1 MQKNKKSSSLFSLSA
16 AKKALL
22 QRNILKIQ
30 SLLNDC
36 LLKVNSLLGKAEA
49 KDRKEIVLLTQ
60 IANNL
65 FKIQVML
72 EQLSRSIQKTLPEN
86 SNSGNFEG

>member
-1 MQKNKKSSSLFSLSA
+1 MTKKQQPSIFSLNA

-65 FKIQVML
+65 LKIQVKL
-72 EQLSRSIQKTLPEN
+72 EQLSRSLEKTLPEN
-86 SNSGNFEG
+86 SSGGNF